1 MVTHYKKS
9 WLSVMKKAG
18 LLIVGVFAIHSLSLA
33 QLSGNYTIDK
43 GSATSG
49 TNFASFNDLRAALA
63 SNGVSGAVTVT
74 VKSGSGPYTEQVRFT
89 AITGASATNTITI
102 DGNGETLQFT
112 ASSSSSSYT
121 IRLDGTD
128 YMTIKNMTVKA
139 GGSSYG
145 RCVHLRNQA
154 DNNVLDG
161 LTLTMDNMSSSSNYN
176 AYVMIANG
184 NSSPT
189 SSRGDAGE
197 GNLIQNCKT
206 VSTSGR
212 GPENGMAQYNPTSG
226 KYVNTW
232 KNNEV
237 TGWRE
242 NGMYFYH
249 CAGQIID
256 GNKINNTSNTVSGGN
271 STVYGIYLYNY
282 FGHDLGHTIINNE
295 LKDLRGSTRN
305 TRTTYGIRS
314 YSYYARGTTPLMI
327 NNNNIEILNDGT
339 IYDIETYPYR
349 GAYSG
354 YIQIN
359 NNKIKSV
366 QTGSSYYSH
375 YAIRNYM
382 YYCQSLKY
390 FEVDGND
397 IHMSSNRY
405 TYGIYNYGYYTR
417 GTSQASSCS
426 NNQIYMESGYYAYGI
441 YNYLYNNSNGCNVY
455 YNSIHLAPEPAGS
468 SPRYAY
474 LQYQY
479 YNEADIKNNI
489 TEAEWQNGT
498 VRMAYYYYNT
508 VQADWDYNNWYYE
521 NANAQIEWYDRGTY
535 RSSFDQWVSGS
546 GGANSMNLNPNFK
559 DVTNSD
565 FTPSGFAMV
574 NKGTPLT
581 THTTDI
587 MNTTRSTTNPDIGAV
602 EFYIDVELSAE
613 KMSGNN
619 ECGGFQEPVIV
630 TIKNNTSDT
639 LSDIPLAYDVNGM
652 NKVSETFMDKLS
664 PGASSDYTFNRIPE
678 FNGTASHTVNIYLDG
693 SDDMTSNNLQTHG
706 LNTIESPF
714 GSELVEKGTYAGYFA
729 LGGNGG
735 SMAKPDVTV
744 PGYKVEYEIQ
754 HPTRHS
760 NSTYGTATGWE
771 LTPMFMTAGGTTPSG
786 ITFNAP
792 SGGAAGTVE
801 FDPPKS
807 LMDSMVYIGFAVKDN
822 NTGCDSMMGR
832 WVFVPHIPEVDFEIQ
847 DVCDGD
853 VVSVTNRSTLAKG
866 IMTYYWDF
874 NDSNSTEDF
883 SEISDPVYKYSTY
896 GNYDIVATI
905 GLFDYPKFEFKKTK
919 SITINPV
926 PIIDFKV
933 LNACEGEQ
941 LTFNNK
947 TTSPIGGTIDYV
959 WDFGDGSAPTTV
971 ESPKHMYN
979 KPGGYRVTL
988 TANLKGCIGSLTK
1001 NANQFDRPE
1010 ASFSVDGNCNLEDV
1024 KFNNSSVIEIGRSG
1038 YRWDFG
1044 DGDVSSLENPTH
1056 AFANA
1061 GQHTVKM
1068 TAVSEFGCED
1078 QTEQTFTL
1086 NESPKA
1092 DFDFSD
1098 PCNLTEV
1105 AFTRTG
1111 TLPAGNSI
1119 YEWDF
1124 NGQGNSTQEN
1134 PKFLFPKVGVKHVS
1148 LKISSE
1154 NGCVDEITKEFV
1166 VKLQAQADFVA
1177 NNVCE
1182 GEEVV
1187 FTNKSSV
1194 AAGGLDYLWR
1204 FGDGST
1210 SNLTSPRHGFTL
1222 STQGETESFNVTL
1235 VARVPGGCSDSIA
1248 KAVTVNANSDP
1259 YFMAETSGRNLTI
1272 KDQKTTNTDFIY
1284 NWQFG
1289 DGARSADVTPTH
1301 TYFNVDEG
1309 EFEVCLGII
1318 NNANCLSEYCQ
1329 SVNVDLVGIADL
1341 EMDND
1346 MVNAYPNPNNGLF
1359 TVDVKDPQS
1368 NLKIAIINVMGE
1380 VIAVETP
1387 QNLSGSYRFD
1397 LSTVASG
1404 VYMLQVRNGDFGSV
1418 QRITIK

>member
-1 MVTHYKKS
+1 MRKNIYSK
-9 WLSVMKKAG
+9 WLSGMKKAA
-18 LLIVGVFAIHSLSLA
+18 LLVIGVFAVHSLALA

-49 TNFASFNDLRAALA
+49 TNFASFSDLSSALRT
-63 SNGVSGAVTVT
+63 SGVSGAVTVT

-89 AITGASATNTITI
+89 AITGASSTNTITI
-102 DGNGETLQFT
+102 DGNGETLQFSAT
-112 ASSSSSSYT
+112 SSSNSHT

-128 YMTIKNMTVKA
+128 YMTIKNMTVA
-139 GGSSYG
+139 STGSSYG

-154 DNNVLDG
+154 DYNVLDG
-161 LTLTMDNMSSSSNYN
+161 LDLRMPNMSSTSNYN

-197 GNLIQNCKT
+197 NNTIQNCKT
-206 VSTSGR
+206 SAASGR
-212 GPENGMAQYNPTSG
+212 GPYSAMAQYNPTSG
-226 KYVNTW
+226 KYVNNW
-232 KNNEV
+232 INNDV
-237 TGWRE
+237 KDFYY
-242 NGMYFYH
+242 NGFYMYH
-249 CAGQIID
+249 CVGQNIRGNNIHNTGNNRTGTKYGIYTYNYNGHQIGHTIV
-256 GNKINNTSNTVSGGN
+256 GNKI
-271 STVYGIYLYNY
+271 
-282 FGHDLGHTIINNE
+282 H
-295 LKDLRGSTRN
+295 DLRGTVRN
-305 TRTTYGIRS
+305 TNTTYGIYIYGYYS
-314 YSYYARGTTPLMI
+314 TGGSEPLIVNDNDIEIINNGSNYGIYNYSYRSSISSHIIMTG
-327 NNNNIEILNDGT
+327 
-339 IYDIETYPYR
+339 
-349 GAYSG
+349 
-354 YIQIN
+354 
-359 NNKIKSV
+359 NKIR
-366 QTGSSYYSH
+366 TEYNNTSYYSQ
-375 YAIRNYM
+375 YAIYNYF
-382 YYCQSLKY
+382 YYAQQLDY
-390 FEVDGND
+390 FIVDENN
-397 IHMSSNRY
+397 IHMTSTRY
-405 TYGIYNYGYYTR
+405 TYAIYNYGYYTS
-417 GTSQASSCS
+417 GATQVSSCS
-426 NNQIYMESGYYAYGI
+426 NNSINLESGYYAYGI
-441 YNYLYNNSNGCNVY
+441 LNYLYNNRYGCNTY
-455 YNSIHLAPEPAGS
+455 YNSINLTEPSGTTS
-468 SPRYAY
+468 TGYAY
-474 LQYQY
+474 LLYEY
-479 YNEADIKNNI
+479 YNNANVKNNI
-489 TEAEWQNGT
+489 VNTDWQGGT
-498 VRMAYYYYNT
+498 VRMAYYYNT
-508 VQADWDYNNWYYE
+508 GTTSWDYNNWYHE
-521 NANAQIEWYDRGTY
+521 NATSGIEWYDNGTY
-535 RSSFDQWVSGS
+535 RNTFDQWISGS
-546 GGANSMNLNPNFK
+546 GGANSMYLDPNFK
-559 DVTNSD
+559 DALNND
-565 FTPSGFAMV
+565 LTPSSFQMV
-574 NKGTPLT
+574 NRGTPIT
-581 THTTDI
+581 THTKDRDGV
-587 MNTTRSTTNPDIGAV
+587 TRNTTNPDIGAI

-1418 QRITIK
+1418 QRITINR

>member
-1 MVTHYKKS
+1 M
-9 WLSVMKKAG
+9 
-18 LLIVGVFAIHSLSLA
+18 
-33 QLSGNYTIDK
+33 
-43 GSATSG
+43 
-49 TNFASFNDLRAALA
+49 
-63 SNGVSGAVTVT
+63 
-74 VKSGSGPYTEQVRFT
+74 
-89 AITGASATNTITI
+89 
-102 DGNGETLQFT
+102 
-112 ASSSSSSYT
+112 
-121 IRLDGTD
+121 
-128 YMTIKNMTVKA
+128 
-139 GGSSYG
+139 
-145 RCVHLRNQA
+145 
-154 DNNVLDG
+154 
-161 LTLTMDNMSSSSNYN
+161 
-176 AYVMIANG
+176 
-184 NSSPT
+184 
-189 SSRGDAGE
+189 
-197 GNLIQNCKT
+197 
-206 VSTSGR
+206 
-212 GPENGMAQYNPTSG
+212 
-226 KYVNTW
+226 
-232 KNNEV
+232 
-237 TGWRE
+237 
-242 NGMYFYH
+242 
-249 CAGQIID
+249 
-256 GNKINNTSNTVSGGN
+256 
-271 STVYGIYLYNY
+271 
-282 FGHDLGHTIINNE
+282 
-295 LKDLRGSTRN
+295 
-305 TRTTYGIRS
+305 
-314 YSYYARGTTPLMI
+314 
-327 NNNNIEILNDGT
+327 
-339 IYDIETYPYR
+339 
-349 GAYSG
+349 
-354 YIQIN
+354 
-359 NNKIKSV
+359 
-366 QTGSSYYSH
+366 
-375 YAIRNYM
+375 
-382 YYCQSLKY
+382 
-390 FEVDGND
+390 
-397 IHMSSNRY
+397 
-405 TYGIYNYGYYTR
+405 
-417 GTSQASSCS
+417 
-426 NNQIYMESGYYAYGI
+426 
-441 YNYLYNNSNGCNVY
+441 
-455 YNSIHLAPEPAGS
+455 
-468 SPRYAY
+468 
-474 LQYQY
+474 
-479 YNEADIKNNI
+479 
-489 TEAEWQNGT
+489 
-498 VRMAYYYYNT
+498 
-508 VQADWDYNNWYYE
+508 
-521 NANAQIEWYDRGTY
+521 
-535 RSSFDQWVSGS
+535 
-546 GGANSMNLNPNFK
+546 
-559 DVTNSD
+559 
-565 FTPSGFAMV
+565 
-574 NKGTPLT
+574 
-581 THTTDI
+581 
-587 MNTTRSTTNPDIGAV
+587 
-602 EFYIDVELSAE
+602 
-613 KMSGNN
+613 
-619 ECGGFQEPVIV
+619 IV

-639 LSDIPLAYDVNGM
+639 LSGIPLAYDVNGM
-652 NKVSETFMDKLS
+652 NKVSETFADQLA
-664 PGASSDYTFNRIPE
+664 PNASTDFTFTRIPE
-678 FNGTASHTVNIYLDG
+678 FNGNASHTVNIYLDG
-693 SDDMTSNNLQTHG
+693 SDDATTNNDQTHSI
-706 LNTIESPF
+706 NTIESPF
-714 GSELVEKGTYAGYFA
+714 GAELMEKGTYAGYFA

-735 SMAKPDVTV
+735 SMTKPDVTV

-760 NSTYGTATGWE
+760 NSTYGTGTGWE
-771 LTPMFMTAGGTTPSG
+771 LTPMFMTSGGTTATG
-786 ITFNAP
+786 VTFNAP

-807 LMDSMVYIGFAVKDN
+807 LMDSMVYIGFAVKDK

-832 WVFVPHIPEVDFEIQ
+832 WVFVPHIPEVDFEIK

-853 VVSVTNRSTLAKG
+853 VVSVTNRSTLASG
-866 IMTYYWDF
+866 VMTYEWDF
-874 NDSNSTEDF
+874 NDPNSTEDF

-896 GNYDIVATI
+896 GNYDIDATI
-905 GLFDYPKFEFKKTK
+905 RLFDYPKFEFKKTK
-919 SITINPV
+919 TITVNPV
-926 PIIDFKV
+926 PFIDFKV
-933 LNACEGEQ
+933 MNACEGEQ
-941 LTFNNK
+941 LTFDNK

-959 WDFGDGSAPTTV
+959 WNFGDGSAPTTT
-971 ESPKHMYN
+971 ESPKHTYN

-1001 NANQFDRPE
+1001 NANQFDRPT
-1010 ASFSVDGNCNLEDV
+1010 AAFTVDGNCNLEDV
-1024 KFNNSSVIEIGRSG
+1024 QFNNSSVIEIGPSG

-1061 GQHTVKM
+1061 GQHTVTM

-1078 QTEQTFTL
+1078 QTQQTFTL

-1098 PCNLTEV
+1098 PCNLTAV
-1105 AFTRTG
+1105 DFTRTG

-1124 NGQGNSTQEN
+1124 NGEAMSTQEN
-1134 PKFLFPKVGVKHVS
+1134 PNYLFSKVGVKNVS

-1210 SNLTSPRHGFTL
+1210 SMLTSPRHGFTL
-1222 STQGETESFNVTL
+1222 STSGETESFNVTL
-1235 VARVPGGCSDSIA
+1235 VARVPGGCSDSVA

-1259 YFMAETSGRNLTI
+1259 YFLAETNGRNLEI